1 MGRFE
6 KGNHIGPRFPKGD
19 AQRETARKGAMAA
32 NEKKRQIKSL
42 KEALAILLDQDHTN
56 KAGEVKKG
64 YEVIAIGL
72 YNKAMKGDTKAI
84 KLLSELVGEY
94 KQNVDLTSGGRV
106 LNFINTDPETEA
118 NIRKLYDTDNG
129 ISEDD
134 SSV

>member
-1 MGRFE
+1 MTQFE

-94 KQNVDLTSGGRV
+94 KQNVDLTSGGKV
-106 LNFINTDPETEA
+106 LNFNNVSEETRK
-118 NIRKLYDTDNG
+118 NIEKLYDTDTG
-129 ISEDD
+129 I
-134 SSV
+134 

>member
-1 MGRFE
+1 MTQFE
-6 KGNHIGPRFPKGD
+6 KGNHIGPRFPKGE

>member
-1 MGRFE
+1 
-6 KGNHIGPRFPKGD
+6 
-19 AQRETARKGAMAA
+19 MAA